1 MHPTAGGP
9 ELGGVNNGRTGRRAP
24 RRGPLRGNPTFF
36 RPIVE
41 GWGGS
46 SRASQDYTAFLESA
60 VRKKEAIAEL
70 IRLRPDLRSDLKTG
84 GPTKNL
90 IYGLLDETR
99 AIHCANAYLV
109 GEFFAS
115 RFHWCCGLVT
125 LYASGHLD
133 AYVAMLGELPALGF
147 TSSGIA
153 EVANVTAL
161 ATMSHELD
169 TILTNVPRRRH
180 ITVGG
185 AYLAGAKTLSEC
197 EAIFMEHFPG
207 DGEKQVDV
215 FGFRA
220 RTREAYPLRGDLTSR
235 LSVRFVDWIRGDW
248 FPTGR
253 DELDA
258 LYYAVKDTR
267 VPLRH
272 REHFVDDT
280 LLKEWL
286 ETVT

>member
-1 MHPTAGGP
+1 
-9 ELGGVNNGRTGRRAP
+9 
-24 RRGPLRGNPTFF
+24 
-36 RPIVE
+36 VE

-46 SRASQDYTAFLESA
+46 SRASQDYTAFLENA
-60 VRKKEAIAEL
+60 VRKEETIAEL
-70 IRLRPDLRSDLKTG
+70 IRLRPELRVRTDEKAR
-84 GPTKNL
+84 PTKNV

-133 AYVAMLGELPALGF
+133 AYVALLGELPALGF
-147 TSSGIA
+147 SSSAIA
-153 EVANVTAL
+153 EIANVTAL
-161 ATMSHELD
+161 VTMSHELD

-197 EAIFMEHFPG
+197 EAIFMEQFPSAG
-207 DGEKQVDV
+207 KKQVDV

-220 RTREAYPLRGDLTSR
+220 RTREAYPLRGDVTSL
-235 LSVRFVDWIRGDW
+235 LSARFVEWIRADW

-258 LYYAVKDTR
+258 LYYAVKDMR

-280 LLKEWL
+280 LLSEWL